1 MVEVREGDVLDGRYR
16 IGPLIARGGMSSVH
30 RATDLRLGR
39 HVAAKVMDPRF
50 VDDESFRV
58 RFEREARS
66 VARMTDESLVN
77 VYDQGA
83 DEAGHVFLIMELVD
97 GGTLRELLRERG
109 PMPPHAAAAV
119 MRPVLRALSLAHSR
133 SLVHRDIKPENVLI
147 SDAGKVKLA
156 DFGLVRAAADS
167 KVTSNS
173 VIVGTV
179 GYLSPEQV
187 TGADVTPA
195 SDVYSAGVLLY
206 ELLTGATPF
215 TGDTSLAVAL
225 QRLDKDVPPPSDA
238 IDGVPYEFDDLVA
251 RACAREPGDRFAS
264 AAEFAAALD
273 DVVADLGLPPFR
285 VPAPVDSAAHRASS
299 TLDDMP
305 APAPED
311 VQGTDL
317 LDGAPEPGLFG
328 PHVRAGMNET
338 RADAPVPLPVPGTFT
353 SPDPGGGYG
362 DGYDDGYGED
372 YAGDPDPAENDDAA
386 YGDANLPYDD
396 GYNVAPGQGPD
407 PGDGGPAWSR
417 RPDGTAIL
425 PGAPIPGMPAP
436 LAAPSPGAGPGQAPG
451 PGPALPAHREDRYP
465 ERVPDAAPHRRGAG
479 AREGRQRTRTG
490 CAIWLIIALVATLG
504 MGLGAW
510 WLGSGR
516 YGEVPSI
523 TGMTESQAVSA
534 IGDAGFDPIAARRY
548 HDAVPEAQVIGT
560 EPIAGT
566 RAVKGGPVTVLV
578 SLGRPT
584 VPAFPADRSASRY
597 TAMLGERTLVAET
610 GDPVY
615 SESVPRGQLVMA
627 EPAPGQV
634 VNTGSTVVLR
644 LSRGQ
649 APVQVPDVV
658 GLSLDDAR
666 TLLEDAGLTV
676 AEVQREFDA
685 DAAADE
691 VLAVTPEAGTG
702 LARGSDVTVTA
713 NNGIEVPDVSGLTV
727 EEARSRLRDAGLTVG
742 EVTDVDD
749 STRPNGRVDRTS
761 PAVGEVVDPEN
772 PRVELL
778 VSTRVDVPNLLG
790 STISDARR
798 TAERAGLRFEVSND
812 ASDSDRVMTQSPRP
826 GATASRGDKV
836 TVRGL

>member
-1 MVEVREGDVLDGRYR
+1 MVEVREGDVLDGRYQ

-58 RFEREARS
+58 RFEREARA

-77 VYDQGA
+77 VYDQGV
-83 DEAGHVFLIMELVD
+83 DDAGHVFLIMELVD

-147 SDAGKVKLA
+147 SDGGKVKLA
-156 DFGLVRAAADS
+156 DFGLVRAAADA

-206 ELLTGATPF
+206 ELLTGTTPF

-225 QRLDKDVPPPSDA
+225 QRLNKDVPPPSDA

-264 AAEFAAALD
+264 ATEFADSLD
-273 DVVADLGLPPFR
+273 EVVEELGLPPFR

-299 TLDDMP
+299 TLDDVP

-317 LDGAPEPGLFG
+317 LDG
-328 PHVRAGMNET
+328 MNET
-338 RADAPVPLPVPGTFT
+338 RADAPVPLPAPGTFT
-353 SPDPGGGYG
+353 SPEAGR
-362 DGYDDGYGED
+362 GYDD
-372 YAGDPDPAENDDAA
+372 AHDD
-386 YGDANLPYDD
+386 DLDDLDRPYDD
-396 GYNVAPGQGPD
+396 GYNVLPD
-407 PGDGGPAWSR
+407 DRRDPTEPEEAWSR

-425 PGAPIPGMPAP
+425 PGAAVPGMPAP
-436 LAAPSPGAGPGQAPG
+436 A
-451 PGPALPAHREDRYP
+451 PAHRDDRYP
-465 ERVPDAAPHRRGAG
+465 DRGSDAAPHRRKAN

-523 TGMTESQAVSA
+523 TGMTESQALATV
-534 IGDAGFDPIAARRY
+534 GDAGFDANPTRQY
-548 HDAVPEAQVIGT
+548 HDVVPEAQVIGT

-597 TAMLGERTLVAET
+597 TTMLDERTLVAET

-615 SESVPRGQLVMA
+615 SETVPRGQLVMA

-666 TLLEDAGLTV
+666 TLLEDTGLTV
-676 AEVQREFDA
+676 AEVQREFDG
-685 DAAADE
+685 DAAPDE

-702 LARGSDVTVTA
+702 LARGSDITVTA
-713 NNGIEVPDVSGLTV
+713 NNGIEVPDVSGLSV
-727 EEARSRLRDAGLTVG
+727 DEARERLRDAGLTVG
-742 EVTDVDD
+742 DVTDVSD
-749 STRPNGRVDRTS
+749 STRPNGRVDRTE
-761 PAVGEVVDPEN
+761 PASGDVVDPDD
-772 PRVELL
+772 PRVELK

-798 TAERAGLRFEVSND
+798 AAEEAGLEFEVSND
-812 ASDSDRVMTQSPRP
+812 SSDSDRVITQSPRP
-826 GATASRGDKV
+826 GATAARGDTV

>member
-1 MVEVREGDVLDGRYR
+1 MVEVREGDVLDGRYQ

-58 RFEREARS
+58 RFEREARA

-77 VYDQGA
+77 VYDQGV
-83 DEAGHVFLIMELVD
+83 DDAGHVFLIMELVD

-147 SDAGKVKLA
+147 SDGGKVKLA
-156 DFGLVRAAADS
+156 DFGLVRAAADA

-206 ELLTGATPF
+206 ELLTGTTPF

-225 QRLDKDVPPPSDA
+225 QRLNKDVPPPSDA

-264 AAEFAAALD
+264 ATEFADSLD
-273 DVVADLGLPPFR
+273 EVVEELGLPPFR

-299 TLDDMP
+299 TLDDVP

-317 LDGAPEPGLFG
+317 LDG
-328 PHVRAGMNET
+328 MNET
-338 RADAPVPLPVPGTFT
+338 RADAPVPLPAPGTFT
-353 SPDPGGGYG
+353 SPEAGR
-362 DGYDDGYGED
+362 GYDD
-372 YAGDPDPAENDDAA
+372 AHDD
-386 YGDANLPYDD
+386 DLDDLDRPYDD
-396 GYNVAPGQGPD
+396 GYNVLPD
-407 PGDGGPAWSR
+407 DRRDPTEPEEAWSR

-425 PGAPIPGMPAP
+425 PGAAVPGMPAP
-436 LAAPSPGAGPGQAPG
+436 A
-451 PGPALPAHREDRYP
+451 PAHRDDRYP
-465 ERVPDAAPHRRGAG
+465 DRGSDAAPHRRKAN

-523 TGMTESQAVSA
+523 TGMTESQALATV
-534 IGDAGFDPIAARRY
+534 GDAGFDANPTRQY
-548 HDAVPEAQVIGT
+548 HDVVPEAQVIGT

-597 TAMLGERTLVAET
+597 TTMLDERTLVAET

-615 SESVPRGQLVMA
+615 SETVPRGQLVMA

-666 TLLEDAGLTV
+666 TLLEDTGLTV
-676 AEVQREFDA
+676 AEVQREFA
-685 DAAADE
+685 GDAAPDE

-702 LARGSDVTVTA
+702 LARGSDITVTA
-713 NNGIEVPDVSGLTV
+713 NNGIEVPDVSTV
-727 EEARSRLRDAGLTVG
+727 WR
-742 EVTDVDD
+742 
-749 STRPNGRVDRTS
+749 
-761 PAVGEVVDPEN
+761 
-772 PRVELL
+772 
-778 VSTRVDVPNLLG
+778 
-790 STISDARR
+790 I
-798 TAERAGLRFEVSND
+798 
-812 ASDSDRVMTQSPRP
+812 
-826 GATASRGDKV
+826 
-836 TVRGL
+836 

>member
-1 MVEVREGDVLDGRYR
+1 MVEVREGDVLDGRYQ

-58 RFEREARS
+58 RFEREARA

-77 VYDQGA
+77 VYDQGV
-83 DEAGHVFLIMELVD
+83 DDAGHVFLIMELVD

-147 SDAGKVKLA
+147 SDGGRVKLA
-156 DFGLVRAAADS
+156 DFGLVRAAADA

-225 QRLDKDVPPPSDA
+225 QRLNKDVPPPSDA

-264 AAEFAAALD
+264 AAEFAETLD
-273 DVVADLGLPPFR
+273 DVVEDLGLPPFR

-299 TLDDMP
+299 TLDDVP

-328 PHVRAGMNET
+328 PHALDGMNET
-338 RADAPVPLPVPGTFT
+338 RADAPVPLPAPGTFT
-353 SPDPGGGYG
+353 SPEAGR
-362 DGYDDGYGED
+362 GYDNAHDDGADDFGGHDGD
-372 YAGDPDPAENDDAA
+372 YDRGNLDDRDRH
-386 YGDANLPYDD
+386 YDDLDRPYDD
-396 GYNVAPGQGPD
+396 GYNVLPD
-407 PGDGGPAWSR
+407 DRRDPTEPEEAWSR

-425 PGAPIPGMPAP
+425 PGAAVPGMPAP
-436 LAAPSPGAGPGQAPG
+436 APAPG
-451 PGPALPAHREDRYP
+451 PAVPAHRDDRYP
-465 ERVPDAAPHRRGAG
+465 DRGPDAAPHRRKAN

-523 TGMTESQAVSA
+523 TGMTESQALATV
-534 IGDAGFDPIAARRY
+534 GEAGFDANPTRQY
-548 HDAVPEAQVIGT
+548 HDVVPEAQVIGT

-597 TAMLGERTLVAET
+597 TTMLDERTLVAET

-615 SESVPRGQLVMA
+615 SETVPRGQLVMA

-666 TLLEDAGLTV
+666 TLLEDTGLTV
-676 AEVQREFDA
+676 AEVQREFDG
-685 DAAADE
+685 DAAPDE

-702 LARGSDVTVTA
+702 LARGSDITVTA
-713 NNGIEVPDVSGLTV
+713 NNGIEVPDVSGLSV
-727 EEARSRLRDAGLTVG
+727 DEARERLRGAGLTVG
-742 EVTDVDD
+742 DVTDVSD
-749 STRPNGRVDRTS
+749 STRPNGRVDRTE
-761 PAVGEVVDPEN
+761 PASGDVVDPDD
-772 PRVELL
+772 PRVELK

-798 TAERAGLRFEVSND
+798 AAEEAGLEFEVSND
-812 ASDSDRVMTQSPRP
+812 SSDSDRVITQSPRP
-826 GATASRGDKV
+826 GATAARGDTV
-836 TVRGL
+836 TVRGF